1 MLDIKYIRENA
12 DEVKKNNRNRGVD
25 VDVDQ
30 LIDLDEK
37 RRSHIAKLDEMRAL
51 RNKTSKGKPSD
62 EDIVRMREVGE
73 RIAEL
78 EQDLKTIDESYRALL
93 LEIPNLLLSTVPS
106 GGEKDYKILE
116 THGEPTKF
124 DFKPKDHLTLGEALD
139 IIDVQRAVKVSGGR
153 FAYLKG
159 AGAMLEFAL
168 VQFAMSKLVKE
179 NFTPIIPPVLIR
191 LGITEKLGYWQ
202 KGGNENYYLVSD
214 FEKENESAKEKE
226 NPLYLVGT
234 GEHAVVPMH
243 SDEVI
248 PAAELPKKY
257 AAFSSCFRREAG
269 TYGKDT
275 NGILRVHQFDKV
287 EMVAFVKP
295 EDDESERGKMLAMA
309 QGLLKDLKL
318 PHRTI
323 QLASR
328 DLSIPSAETI
338 DIETWIPSQE
348 TYRETHSISTTTEY
362 QSRRLDVTYQKGKE
376 KHLVHILNGTAL
388 AIGRTII
395 AILENYQTEEGT
407 IRIPKVLQPYMGG
420 LSEIA

>member
-1 MLDIKYIRENA
+1 MLDIKFIRENA
-12 DEVKKNNRNRGVD
+12 DAVKKNNRNRGVD
-25 VDVDQ
+25 IDVDQ

-62 EDIVRMREVGE
+62 EDILRMREVGE

-78 EQDLKTIDESYRALL
+78 ESDLSIIDKLYRELL
-93 LEIPNLLLSTVPS
+93 LEIPNVILSTVPI
-106 GGEKDYKILE
+106 GGEKDYKVLE

-124 DFKPKDHLTLGEALD
+124 DFEPKDHLTLGEALD
-139 IIDVQRAVKVSGGR
+139 IIDVKRAVKVSGGR

-159 AGAMLEFAL
+159 AGALLEFAL

-179 NFTPIIPPVLIR
+179 GFTPIIPPVLIR

-214 FEKENESAKEKE
+214 FEKKNESAKEQA

-243 SDEVI
+243 SDEI
-248 PAAELPKKY
+248 LPADELPKKY
-257 AAFSSCFRREAG
+257 VAFSSCFRREAG

-287 EMVAFVKP
+287 EMVSFVKP
-295 EDDESERGKMLAMA
+295 EDDATERGKMLAMA
-309 QGLLKDLKL
+309 QGLLDDLEL
-318 PHRTI
+318 PYRTI
-323 QLASR
+323 QLASK
-328 DLSIPSAETI
+328 DLSIPAAETI
-338 DIETWIPSQE
+338 DIETWIPSQNM
-348 TYRETHSISTTTEY
+348 YRETHSISTTTNY
-362 QSRRLDVTYQKGKE
+362 QSRRLDTKYQEGNE
-376 KHLVHILNGTAL
+376 KRLVHILNGTAL

-395 AILENYQTEEGT
+395 AILENYQTKEGT
-407 IRIPKVLQPYMGG
+407 IKIPKVLQPYMGG
-420 LSEIA
+420 LKEIK

>member
-1 MLDIKYIRENA
+1 MLDIKFIRENA
-12 DEVKKNNRNRGVD
+12 DLIKKNNRNRGVD

-37 RRSHIAKLDEMRAL
+37 RRSHIAKLDEIRAL
-51 RNKTSKGKPSD
+51 RNKTSKGKPSN
-62 EDIVRMREVGE
+62 EDILRMREVGE
-73 RIAEL
+73 HIAEL
-78 EQDLKTIDESYRALL
+78 EQDLNEIDAPYKQLL
-93 LEIPNLLLSTVPS
+93 LEIPNLILPTVPF
-106 GGEKDYKILE
+106 GGEKDYKVLA

-124 DFKPKDHLTLGEALD
+124 DFEPKDHLKLGEALD
-139 IIDVQRAVKVSGGR
+139 IIDVKRAVKVSGGR

-159 AGAMLEFAL
+159 AGALLEFAL
-168 VQFAMSKLVKE
+168 VQYAMSKLVKE
-179 NFTPIIPPVLIR
+179 GFIPIIPPVLIR

-214 FEKENESAKEKE
+214 FEKENENSKEQA

-243 SDEVI
+243 SEEVI
-248 PAAELPKKY
+248 PVEELPKKY

-287 EMVAFVKP
+287 EMVAFVRP
-295 EDDESERGKMLAMA
+295 QDDETERRKMLEMA
-309 QGLLKDLKL
+309 QSLLEDLEL
-318 PHRTI
+318 PYRTI
-323 QLASR
+323 QLASK
-328 DLSIPSAETI
+328 DLSTPAAETI
-338 DIETWIPSQE
+338 DIETWIPSQNV
-348 TYRETHSISTTTEY
+348 YRETHSISTTTEY
-362 QSRRLDVTYQKGKE
+362 QSRRLDVKYQEGKE
-376 KHLVHILNGTAL
+376 KQLVHILNGTAL

-395 AILENYQTEEGT
+395 AILENYQTADGT

-420 LSEIA
+420 LEEIR